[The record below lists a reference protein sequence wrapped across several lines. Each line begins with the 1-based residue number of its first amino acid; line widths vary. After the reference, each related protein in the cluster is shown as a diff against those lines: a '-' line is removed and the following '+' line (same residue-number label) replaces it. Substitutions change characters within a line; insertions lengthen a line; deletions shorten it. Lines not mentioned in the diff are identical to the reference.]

1 MNQYAARLQES
12 NTNLL
17 EPENLKND
25 WIIFR
30 EKPIKCSDVKVCEH
44 DFEKESSSTYH
55 KEKLCARLKCEL
67 CEIKFREESDLKTPT
82 RKQFGAM
89 NVRKNEIVNTTISGL
104 GALNAI

>member
-30 EKPIKCSDVKVCEH
+30 EKSIKCSDVEFCEH

-89 NVRKNEIVNTTISGL
+89 NVRKNEIVNTTTPGL

>member
-1 MNQYAARLQES
+1 MSWFQKDKKS
-12 NTNLL
+12 
-17 EPENLKND
+17 
-25 WIIFR
+25 
-30 EKPIKCSDVKVCEH
+30 IKCSDVEFCEH

-67 CEIKFREESDLKTPT
+67 GEIKFRDESDLKTPT